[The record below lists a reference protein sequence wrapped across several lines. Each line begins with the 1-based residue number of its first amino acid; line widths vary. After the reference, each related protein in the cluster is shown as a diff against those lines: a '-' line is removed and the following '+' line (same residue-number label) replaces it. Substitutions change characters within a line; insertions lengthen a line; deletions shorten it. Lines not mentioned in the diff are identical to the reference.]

1 MAGFVTVQ
9 DERLHLDGEE
19 YNYVGANFW
28 YGVNLGAE
36 EQGDRERLV
45 RELDMLKE
53 RGITNFRIIAGSQGP
68 ADREKSISPSLESS
82 LLSYDDDIWGG
93 FDFFLDEM

>member
-1 MAGFVTVQ
+1 
-9 DERLHLDGEE
+9 
-19 YNYVGANFW
+19 
-28 YGVNLGAE
+28 
-36 EQGDRERLV
+36 
-45 RELDMLKE
+45 MLKE